1 MPRFAEFFAGIGL
14 VREAIEPLGW
24 ECIFANDIAPEKAEM
39 YTARFGG
46 RHLRVADV
54 NDLTLSD
61 LPDSL
66 DLLTAGFPCIDLS
79 LAGNR
84 RGLAGDHSG
93 AVWPFLDLA
102 GEICRERGAPAA
114 LLFENVTGLL
124 TSHGG
129 DDLRDIC
136 ARVGELGYLLDIV
149 VVNARWFVPQS
160 RPRLFVI
167 AVREDLLEKPLPPTN
182 EPTPIRPPT
191 VRRFQAAHRDLPL
204 FESPLPDLPPKRKG
218 TLASILQS
226 EPRDG
231 YDWWP
236 QEQVDTLVEGMMPAH
251 RARVD
256 ELLCGERGGVATM
269 FRRVRKGRT
278 VGEVRGDRLAGCLRT
293 PQGGSSVQF
302 LIDARSGRVRI
313 RPLTAREYARLQ
325 GAMSFPITV
334 GQRQAKL
341 GFGDAVCVPAVRWL
355 VDQALG
361 FLVEDA
367 QIPAGTQL
375 RFADRLQAAYAA
387 GG

>member
-24 ECIFANDIAPEKAEM
+24 ECVFANDIAPEKAEM
-39 YTARFGG
+39 YAARFGEKD
-46 RHLRVADV
+46 LRVADV
-54 NDLTLSD
+54 ADLTLAD
-61 LPDSL
+61 LPESL
-66 DLLTAGFPCIDLS
+66 DLLTATFPCIDLS

-84 RGLAGDHSG
+84 RGLAGEHSG
-93 AVWPFLDLA
+93 VIWPFLDLVD
-102 GEICRERGAPAA
+102 EVCRRREAPGA

-136 ARVGELGYLLDIV
+136 ARVGDLGYALDIV

-167 AVREDLLEKPLPPTN
+167 AVRDDLLNQHLPPTD
-182 EPTPIRPPT
+182 EATPLRPPT
-191 VRRFQAAHRDLPL
+191 VRRFQAAYRDLPL
-204 FESPLPDLPPKRKG
+204 VELPLPSLPPNRRG
-218 TLASILQS
+218 TLSSILADVR
-226 EPRDG
+226 PDAD
-231 YDWWP
+231 DWWP
-236 QEQVDTLVEGMMPAH
+236 QEQVDALVEGMMPAH

-256 ELLCGERGGVATM
+256 DLLDGARGGVATM

-302 LIDARSGRVRI
+302 LIDARDGAVRI

-325 GAMSFPITV
+325 GAMGFPIRV
-334 GQRQAKL
+334 GERQAKL

-355 VDQALG
+355 VDHALG
-361 FLVEDA
+361 FLVA
-367 QIPAGTQL
+367 QAPIPANTQL
-375 RFADRLQAAYAA
+375 RFADRQQGAYAA
-387 GG
+387 GD

>member
-24 ECIFANDIAPEKAEM
+24 ECVFANDIAPEKAEM
-39 YTARFGG
+39 YTSRFGG
-46 RHLRVADV
+46 HHLRVADV

-182 EPTPIRPPT
+182 EPAPIRPPT

-236 QEQVDTLVEGMMPAH
+236 QEQVDALVEGMMPAH

-256 ELLCGERGGVATM
+256 ELLCGERGGVA
-269 FRRVRKGRT
+269 R
-278 VGEVRGDRLAGCLRT
+278 A
-293 PQGGSSVQF
+293 
-302 LIDARSGRVRI
+302 
-313 RPLTAREYARLQ
+313 
-325 GAMSFPITV
+325 
-334 GQRQAKL
+334 
-341 GFGDAVCVPAVRWL
+341 PAL
-355 VDQALG
+355 EP
-361 FLVEDA
+361 VE
-367 QIPAGTQL
+367 
-375 RFADRLQAAYAA
+375 
-387 GG
+387 